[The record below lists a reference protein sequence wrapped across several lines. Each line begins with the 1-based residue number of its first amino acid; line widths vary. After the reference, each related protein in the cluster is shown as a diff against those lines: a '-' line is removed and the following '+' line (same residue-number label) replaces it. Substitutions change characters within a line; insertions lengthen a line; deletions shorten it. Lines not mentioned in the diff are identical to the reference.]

1 MTYRLR
7 NILIAVGLAII
18 AAILVSVYVTQY
30 KNHVENGQSGAT
42 VYVAARDIPSG
53 TPGDELIDGKYL
65 RKESVKKVN
74 VVRGAITSPTQVGA
88 RYVTETIY
96 EGDQLSLRRFGEA
109 GAEGARGQLNGAQR
123 AVEIDA
129 KPAQVLAGTLKT
141 GDHVDVVATWPAPE
155 GSSHHVSKVVLRNLL
170 VLGAPEG
177 GSSGGSVT
185 SGSSATTT
193 VQLRVTDTQSSKLFF
208 VVKNGEWTLA
218 IRPPLRA
225 GERSEALHDA
235 ITIAKEAVA
244 AAVYAKAMAGAT
256 P

>member
-7 NILIAVGLAII
+7 NILIALGLAII

-30 KNHVENGQSGAT
+30 KNHVENGQSGAD
-42 VYVAARDIPSG
+42 VYVAARDIPNG
-53 TPGDELIDGKYL
+53 TPGADLIDKKYL
-65 RKESVKKVN
+65 RKESVKRLDL
-74 VVRGAITSPTQVGA
+74 VRGAITDTKQIAA
-88 RYVTETIY
+88 RYVIEPIY

-109 GAEGARGQLNGAQR
+109 GAEGARGQLTGAQR

-155 GSSHHVSKVVLRNLL
+155 GSSHHVSKVVLRDLL

-185 SGSSATTT
+185 SSSSGTTT
-193 VQLRVTDTQSSKLFF
+193 VQLRVTDTQSAKLFF

-218 IRPPLRA
+218 IRPPARA
-225 GERSEALHDA
+225 GDSSEALHDA
-235 ITIAKEAVA
+235 ITIAKEGVG
-244 AAVYAKAMAGAT
+244 AAVYQQAMQGAN
-256 P
+256 